1 MHVSGGFSNIYNPVK
16 VFEVCLAS
24 AFDKPTMII
33 GIVQVAGGQ
42 NRRRLI
48 EMPALAPAV
57 GSCNA
62 VHSLSMIQQTDG
74 SPQAVFEFLLDISDC
89 FLGLVSRLTSC

>member
-1 MHVSGGFSNIYNPVK
+1 
-16 VFEVCLAS
+16 
-24 AFDKPTMII
+24 MII

-42 NRRRLI
+42 SRRRLI

-57 GSCNA
+57 GACNA

-89 FLGLVSRLTSC
+89 FLGLVSQLTSC